1 MLTMGTLAGGT
12 DIPPVYHDFP
22 PGKKLAKKG
31 MLTEATDLSVFDI
44 LNVF

>member
-1 MLTMGTLAGGT
+1 MSTLAGRA
-12 DIPPVYHDFP
+12 DIPPSTHYFP

-31 MLTEATDLSVFDI
+31 TLTEATELSMFDI

>member
-1 MLTMGTLAGGT
+1 MGTVAGRA
-12 DIPPVYHDFP
+12 DIPPLTHYFP

-31 MLTEATDLSVFDI
+31 MLTEAMELSMFDI